1 MANEL
6 LAHVRKDE
14 NDQWHFDYLKTHLED
29 TAIMAA
35 QFAAV
40 FGLQKLADLVGK
52 VHDFGKASQAFQDK
66 IAGQSGYDPEAHV
79 NPRVDH
85 STAGAQFL
93 MQQYHKDAAILLAY
107 IVAGHH
113 GGLPNGKDDT
123 ESSLAKRLKK
133 SVKEYRSRIPSV
145 ALPEKLLPQ
154 DFATLKGTKPF
165 STHFLIRM
173 LYSALTDA
181 DFLDTEAFMTPEN
194 YTARQQTIT
203 FSDLLPKLENKLA
216 AFRADTPINQ
226 KRADILRRCRAA
238 AQQAPE
244 LFSLT
249 VPTGGGKT
257 LSSMAFALDHA
268 LKYKLRRIIYV
279 IPYTNIIT
287 QNADVFRDVFGNEAV
302 LEHHSNFDPKRA
314 TSKTNKIDLEQE
326 TAQNRL
332 LSQNW
337 DAPIIVTTNVQFFES
352 FYSNRSSACRKLHN
366 VADAVLIFDEA
377 QLFPP
382 ELLKPTLAVIR
393 ELVKNYGCTAVLC
406 TATQPTLNDTTLLKN
421 DALESVREIIPNPQQ
436 LYEEFQEFRRLAVT
450 VRDKPQ
456 SHEMVGEQL
465 AKHPQVL
472 AIVNTRKDARLIFE
486 HLVKIHPAQECFHL
500 STMMCPAHRT
510 ITLNAIRARLQQG
523 LPCRVV
529 STQLIEAGVDVDFP
543 VVWRAIAGLDSI
555 AQAAGRCN
563 REGKLD
569 SGQMVVFHAENK
581 PPVGHLRQAAESGE
595 RILKTHQNDP
605 LHLTAIKEYF
615 EDFFWKR
622 SFTQQAANHGLDK
635 KGIMTMCNN
644 RPDEIPFREIAQAF
658 KIIDEP
664 MRPILVSYDEDGKQA
679 IAALNA
685 CAKYSGHVSRELRK
699 TLQHYAVNLYEH
711 DLCELHRVLDDVFQ
725 DGQFLVLTNMDIYD
739 NAVGLK
745 PENPTFMRFESNY
758 F

>member
-6 LAHVRKDE
+6 LAHVKE
-14 NDQWHFDYLKTHLED
+14 NGTQIHRLKEHLEG
-29 TAIMAA
+29 TAKLAEK
-35 QFAAV
+35 FAGI
-40 FGLQKLADLVGK
+40 FGLQKLADILGK
-52 VHDFGKASQAFQDK
+52 VHDYGKASQEFQSK
-66 IAGQSGYDPEAHV
+66 IDPELHV
-79 NPRVDH
+79 NLQVDH

-93 MQQYHKDAAILLAY
+93 VQKYGQPAILLAY
-107 IVAGHH
+107 VVAGHH

-165 STHFLIRM
+165 STHFLVRM

-194 YTARQQTIT
+194 YAARQQTIT
-203 FSDLLPKLENKLA
+203 LSDLLPKLENKLA

-238 AQQAPE
+238 AQQTPG

-314 TSKTNKIDLEQE
+314 TSKTNKVDLEQE

-421 DALESVREIIPNPQQ
+421 DALENVREIIPNLQQ
-436 LYEEFQEFRRLAVT
+436 LYKEFQEFRRLAVT
-450 VRDKPQ
+450 VRDEPQ

-465 AKHPQVL
+465 AKPPQVL

-486 HLVKIHPAQECFHL
+486 HLVKTHPAQECFHL

-510 ITLNAIRARLQQG
+510 VTLNAIRACLQQG

-569 SGQMVVFHAENK
+569 NGQMVVFHAENK

-644 RPDEIPFREIAQAF
+644 RLDEIPFREIAQAF

-664 MRPILVSYDEDGKQA
+664 MRPILVPYDEDGKQA

-685 CAKYSGHVSRELRK
+685 CAKYSGHVGRELRK
-699 TLQHYAVNLYEH
+699 TLQHYAVNLYER
-711 DLCELHRVLDDVFQ
+711 DLCELQRVLDDVFQ

-739 NAVGLK
+739 NTVGLK